1 MLQLSCAW
9 TLAQPAVACVAPTL
23 IQEAGPAAKTVEAK
37 RAELA
42 GVPAS
47 RCSTRAS
54 WTAIA
59 AIGDNTGCMKLK
71 GASPVHEGEE
81 RPDAWPL
88 DDELRAIGRRFGI
101 EAERDLVS
109 RSAPGAQS
117 PATAML
123 G

>member
-23 IQEAGPAAKTVEAK
+23 IQEAGPPRRRSRPSAPSSPPC
-37 RAELA
+37 
-42 GVPAS
+42 PAS
-47 RCSTRAS
+47 RCSTQAELD
-54 WTAIA
+54 AIA

-88 DDELRAIGRRFGI
+88 DDELREIGRRFGI
-101 EAERDLVS
+101 EADRDLVS
-109 RSAPGAQS
+109 S
-117 PATAML
+117 
-123 G
+123 

>member
-1 MLQLSCAW
+1 MLQLSCVW

-23 IQEAGPAAKTVEAK
+23 IQEAGPAAKRVEAK

-42 GVPAS
+42 AVPAAAVLS
-47 RCSTRAS
+47 QAEID
-54 WTAIA
+54 AIG

-88 DDELRAIGRRFGI
+88 DDDLREIGRRFGI
-101 EAERDLVS
+101 EADRDLVGS
-109 RSAPGAQS
+109 
-117 PATAML
+117 
-123 G
+123 